1 MIYYWYIHHGRN
13 PWLERK
19 DNVMKRKMFIVLLTG
34 VLLSV
39 SACSNSSSTDASQS
53 DNQINEQQKSD
64 NDNQKN
70 EKQDEQSKAD
80 QMEDDSDKK
89 ENQTVQEDKSAEITI
104 YTSND
109 DATAFVAES
118 VKIDELTPENIVKV
132 LIEKSVL
139 PSDVQVL
146 KCDKQTIDGVKSL
159 DADFNEAFGAYV
171 CSMGTTCEYYTIG
184 SIVNT
189 FLDAYGCEKVKITV
203 EGNTLE
209 TGHAEYPGYMNRFE

>member
-1 MIYYWYIHHGRN
+1 
-13 PWLERK
+13 
-19 DNVMKRKMFIVLLTG
+19 MKKRIIIFILTG
-34 VLLSV
+34 IILTM
-39 SACSNSSSTDASQS
+39 SACSNSTSTNSSQA
-53 DNQINEQQKSD
+53 
-64 NDNQKN
+64 DNQKIEQQEN
-70 EKQDEQSKAD
+70 DKNNVDQKEENKEEQSG
-80 QMEDDSDKK
+80 ENSDEKS
-89 ENQTVQEDKSAEITI
+89 ENTVSNEDKSVEINA
-104 YTSND
+104 YVSND

-139 PSDVQVL
+139 PSDIQVL

-171 CSMGTTCEYYTIG
+171 CSMGTTGEYYTIG

-209 TGHAEYPGYMNRFE
+209 TGHAEYPGYMNRF

>member
-1 MIYYWYIHHGRN
+1 
-13 PWLERK
+13 
-19 DNVMKRKMFIVLLTG
+19 MKRKLVIILLTG

-39 SACSNSSSTDASQS
+39 SACSNSTDTSQS
-53 DNQINEQQKSD
+53 DNQKTEQQESD
-64 NDNQKN
+64 KD
-70 EKQDEQSKAD
+70 KAD
-80 QMEDDSDKK
+80 QKDEEKTEDKSADSVDASTDD
-89 ENQTVQEDKSAEITI
+89 QTSQKEDKSAEIAI

-109 DATAFVAES
+109 DATAFVSES
-118 VKIDELTPENIVKV
+118 LKIDELTPENIVKV

-146 KCDKQTIDGVKSL
+146 KCDKQTVDGVESL
-159 DADFNEAFGAYV
+159 EIDFNEAFGAYV
-171 CSMGTTCEYYTIG
+171 CSMGTTGEYYTIG
-184 SIVNT
+184 SVVNT

>member
-1 MIYYWYIHHGRN
+1 
-13 PWLERK
+13 
-19 DNVMKRKMFIVLLTG
+19 MKKKIFIGLLTG
-34 VLLSV
+34 VLLSI
-39 SACSNSSSTDASQS
+39 SACSNSASTDLAQS
-53 DNQINEQQKSD
+53 ENQEVEQQKD
-64 NDNQKN
+64 NNVEQKN
-70 EKQDEQSKAD
+70 ENKEEQSG
-80 QMEDDSDKK
+80 ENSDEKS
-89 ENQTVQEDKSAEITI
+89 ENTVSNEEKSIEIKI
-104 YTSND
+104 YVSND
-109 DATAFVAES
+109 DATAFVSES

-146 KCDKQTIDGVKSL
+146 KCDKQTIDGVESL
-159 DADFNEAFGAYV
+159 EIDFNEAFGAYV
-171 CSMGTTCEYYTIG
+171 CSMGTTGEYYTIG

>member
-19 DNVMKRKMFIVLLTG
+19 DNVMKRKMLIVLLIG

-53 DNQINEQQKSD
+53 DNQKNEQQKSD
-64 NDNQKN
+64 DDNQKN
-70 EKQDEQSKAD
+70 EKQDEQSEAD
-80 QMEDDSDKK
+80 QVEDDFDKK
-89 ENQTVQEDKSAEITI
+89 ENQTVREDESTEITI

-109 DATAFVAES
+109 DATAFVSDS
-118 VKIDELTPENIVKV
+118 VKIDELTPENIVNA

-139 PSDVQVL
+139 SSDVQVL
-146 KCDKQTIDGVKSL
+146 KCDKQTVDGVESL
-159 DADFNEAFGAYV
+159 EIDFNEAFGAYV
-171 CSMGTTCEYYTIG
+171 CSMGTTGEYYTIG
-184 SIVNT
+184 SVVNT

-209 TGHAEYPGYMNRFE
+209 TGHAEYPRYMNRFE

>member
-1 MIYYWYIHHGRN
+1 
-13 PWLERK
+13 
-19 DNVMKRKMFIVLLTG
+19 MFIVLLTG

-109 DATAFVAES
+109 DATASF
-118 VKIDELTPENIVKV
+118 ITRHNNF
-132 LIEKSVL
+132 LI
-139 PSDVQVL
+139 
-146 KCDKQTIDGVKSL
+146 
-159 DADFNEAFGAYV
+159 FF
-171 CSMGTTCEYYTIG
+171 
-184 SIVNT
+184 T
-189 FLDAYGCEKVKITV
+189 FRLFCRK
-203 EGNTLE
+203 
-209 TGHAEYPGYMNRFE
+209 

>member
-1 MIYYWYIHHGRN
+1 M
-13 PWLERK
+13 
-19 DNVMKRKMFIVLLTG
+19 
-34 VLLSV
+34 SV

-53 DNQINEQQKSD
+53 DNQKNEQQKSD

-70 EKQDEQSKAD
+70 EKQDEQSEAD

-89 ENQTVQEDKSAEITI
+89 EDQTVQEDKSAEITI

-109 DATAFVAES
+109 DATAFVSES

-139 PSDVQVL
+139 PSDIQVL

-171 CSMGTTCEYYTIG
+171 CSMGTTGEYYTIG

>member
-1 MIYYWYIHHGRN
+1 M
-13 PWLERK
+13 L
-19 DNVMKRKMFIVLLTG
+19 IVLLTG

-53 DNQINEQQKSD
+53 DNQKNEQQKSD

-70 EKQDEQSKAD
+70 EKQDEQSEAD

-89 ENQTVQEDKSAEITI
+89 EDQTAQEDKSAEITI

-109 DATAFVAES
+109 
-118 VKIDELTPENIVKV
+118 VKIDELTPENIVNALV
-132 LIEKSVL
+132 QKSVL
-139 PSDVQVL
+139 SSDVRVL
-146 KCDKQTIDGVKSL
+146 KCEEQTVDGVKSL
-159 DADFNEAFGAYV
+159 DVDFNEAFGAYV
-171 CSMGTTCEYYTIG
+171 CSMGTTGEYYTIG

-189 FLDAYGCEKVKITV
+189 FLDVYGCEKVKITV

>member
-1 MIYYWYIHHGRN
+1 
-13 PWLERK
+13 
-19 DNVMKRKMFIVLLTG
+19 MKKRIIIFILTG
-34 VLLSV
+34 IILTM
-39 SACSNSSSTDASQS
+39 SACSNSTSTNSSQA
-53 DNQINEQQKSD
+53 
-64 NDNQKN
+64 DNQKIEQQEN
-70 EKQDEQSKAD
+70 DKNNVDQKEENKEEQSG
-80 QMEDDSDKK
+80 ENSDEKS
-89 ENQTVQEDKSAEITI
+89 ENTVSNEDKSVEINA
-104 YTSND
+104 YVSND

-171 CSMGTTCEYYTIG
+171 CSMGTTGEYYTIG

-189 FLDAYGCEKVKITV
+189 FLDAYGCEKIKITV

-209 TGHAEYPGYMNRFE
+209 SGHAEYPGYMNRFE